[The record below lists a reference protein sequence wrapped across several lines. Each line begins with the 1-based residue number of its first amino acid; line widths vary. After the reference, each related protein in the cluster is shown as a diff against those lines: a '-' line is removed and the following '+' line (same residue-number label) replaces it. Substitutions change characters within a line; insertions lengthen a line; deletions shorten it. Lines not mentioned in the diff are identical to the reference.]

1 MESVFLIYPSDD
13 ERGVRAWLDANAV
26 PVMANQW
33 NVPTGREALLYL
45 SIQELS
51 EQSGFAPAELAAI
64 ATYVG
69 PGAGL
74 LQADVSRKAQA
85 VDVRAMII
93 ELLRSFPR
101 ARAMDDFVDHL
112 WTLSEIAGDVR
123 VAGQLFFQL
132 PVRTL
137 RAPDRT

>member
-1 MESVFLIYPSDD
+1 MESVFLIYPSVD
-13 ERGVRAWLDANAV
+13 EQGVRAWLDANAV
-26 PVMANQW
+26 PVVANRW
-33 NVPTGREALLYL
+33 NFPTGREALLYL

-51 EQSGFAPAELAAI
+51 EESGFAPAELAAI
-64 ATYVG
+64 ATHVG
-69 PGAGL
+69 LGAGL
-74 LQADVSRKAQA
+74 LVADVSRKAQA
-85 VDVRAMII
+85 ADVRAMII

-112 WTLSEIAGDVR
+112 WTPSEIAGDVR
-123 VAGQLFFQL
+123 VAGQPFFQL